1 MYTLSYSTFQKVLV
15 CVQAIRSVAPRGW
28 MFGFW
33 GNGYFQPIVN
43 EYPLDW
49 VKNYHSN
56 SLVICDPLMRW
67 ATNGAP
73 GHFTFDELLEIFPNK
88 KFSRS
93 LRNFGFQD
101 GNALKF
107 RRENE
112 LFLFS
117 SVGLQL
123 SWQKTQEVQEILTLI
138 NDILDFP
145 LTSQSLDKEVKL
157 PYQKVTY
164 FTDQI

>member
-1 MYTLSYSTFQKVLV
+1 MYTASYSTFQKVLV

-33 GNGYFQPIVN
+33 ENGCFQPIVN

-49 VKNYHSN
+49 IKNYQNN

-67 ATNGAP
+67 ATIGAP
-73 GHFTFDELLEIFPNK
+73 GHFTFDELLQIFPNK
-88 KFSRS
+88 KFSS
-93 LRNFGFQD
+93 NLRNFGFQD

-107 RRENE
+107 RRGNE

-117 SVGLQL
+117 SVGPQL
-123 SWQKTQEVQEILTLI
+123 SWQNIQEVQEILTLI
-138 NDILDFP
+138 NDTLDFP
-145 LTSQSLDKEVKL
+145 LTSESLGNVVKF
-157 PYQKVTY
+157 PNEKVTY
-164 FTDQI
+164 FTDHI